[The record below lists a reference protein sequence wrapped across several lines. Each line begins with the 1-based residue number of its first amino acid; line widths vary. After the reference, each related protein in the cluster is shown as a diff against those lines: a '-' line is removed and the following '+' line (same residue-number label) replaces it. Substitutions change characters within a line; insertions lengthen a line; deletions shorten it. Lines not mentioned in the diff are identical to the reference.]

1 MLEIFTFFIVIG
13 MIAGIIK
20 GLKKSKRKSNK
31 RKNNSFNIFDDLLNT
46 INQAKIEKQKEIL
59 KENYLKN
66 KEEYNKNCD
75 KNNDNI
81 KYNMK
86 NQETKNDENLLN
98 QYEKTYKTERI
109 NKKELGNKYELQIG
123 EYFKSQDFKVFY
135 NGINKGKLDGGID
148 LIAWS
153 SQKVLLI
160 QCKNHKE
167 QIKQDLIRKFI
178 GDCAIYENK
187 YKDKIK
193 NREIKRIFVSN
204 STADYG
210 AMQFINQNKDIV
222 EFMRIQ
228 ANCR

>member
-66 KEEYNKNCD
+66 KEEYNKNYA

-81 KYNMK
+81 KYNIK